1 MLVVEAVVL
10 EPTVGIQLFDR
21 SLELLHLDLGDLL
34 ASGGVVLWVVDDR
47 LVVVLLVL
55 QCLSLSR

>member
-1 MLVVEAVVL
+1 MLVVDAVVL